1 MSQEPVSFELSPA
14 DFAHDSTT
22 AIVLWE
28 RFLKRENRALLRE
41 LDAGV
46 RKKFLAWLQE
56 HGITKPLR
64 EEHLDQ
70 LLDDWFDGSD
80 SNRSDSEG

>member
-1 MSQEPVSFELSPA
+1 MAPISWGKG
-14 DFAHDSTT
+14 DHH
-22 AIVLWE
+22 
-28 RFLKRENRALLRE
+28 LRE

-46 RKKFLAWLQE
+46 RKEFVAWLRE
-56 HGITKPLR
+56 HGITEPLR